1 MTYRHPPFPAGRSAS
16 PLHPAPRSTPAQPRC
31 RTRPVW
37 TLALGLVAAGIAAAC
52 ADSRPTSAEA
62 LTAAAQGEER
72 ASASSARL
80 SAAPP
85 PPIRAEPLTAR
96 HRFTDEVATQVRLKP
111 DGRSREVINMRDATN
126 MAVIRF
132 TVQPGVRFPWHSHPG
147 LVMVAVTQGELVFVY
162 GDDCVQRRYRAGT
175 AFVDPGFGNVHYA
188 FNPTGGET
196 VIVATFLGVPATGP
210 VTLPVGTAEA
220 AAFDARCGVAAA
232 ASHAH

>member
-1 MTYRHPPFPAGRSAS
+1 MTYRHLPFAAAQTERPTPSAPGS
-16 PLHPAPRSTPAQPRC
+16 S

-37 TLALGLVAAGIAAAC
+37 TLTVALAASAIAAGC

-72 ASASSARL
+72 ASASSAHR
-80 SAAPP
+80 STAPP
-85 PPIRAEPLTAR
+85 PPILAEPLTER

-111 DGRSREVINMRDATN
+111 HGRSREVINMRDATN

-132 TVQPGVRFPWHSHPG
+132 TIQPGVRFPWHSHPG

-162 GDDCVQRRYRAGT
+162 GDDCVQRGYPAGT

-188 FNPTGGET
+188 FNPSGGET

-210 VTLPVGTAEA
+210 VTLPVGAAEA
-220 AAFDARCGVAAA
+220 AAFDARCGAGTA